1 MLLFLVCCGVCAL
14 TTVLFVLP
22 YIRSLVAR
30 HAELLQRNCHLYHDT
45 MRRRRVLEDI
55 VQCIAHLPGRFLQRT
70 NDDRKSSGCS
80 SWRVLSHNEALAK
93 TKRALQYRAAA
104 AAALARPLCR
114 IRDGGRPHHLGDLEP
129 NDSRDWMV
137 PSALPPERAAAPTT
151 AVGRPAK
158 MVLGTTPPLH
168 HAHHPLA
175 TTTTTSTTVETTTT
189 TTTAIVTVD
198 TDSVSLSI
206 VEQPERN
213 DVVLG
218 RGKRYQ
224 NHPGNVFF
232 DGTKA

>member
-1 MLLFLVCCGVCAL
+1 
-14 TTVLFVLP
+14 
-22 YIRSLVAR
+22 
-30 HAELLQRNCHLYHDT
+30 

-55 VQCIAHLPGRFLQRT
+55 VQCIARQPGRFLQRT
-70 NDDRKSSGCS
+70 NDDCKSSGGS

-114 IRDGGRPHHLGDLEP
+114 IRDGGRSHHPGDVEP
-129 NDSRDWMV
+129 NDRDWMV

-151 AVGRPAK
+151 AVSPAK

-189 TTTAIVTVD
+189 AFVTVD

-224 NHPGNVFF
+224 SHPGNVFF
-232 DGTKA
+232 DGTKAYICGCFCGDRVLIVYRTIECGGCVARTKHDCMGSLPYLGSF